1 MRQFGFNL
9 LGLLLM
15 LSGIT
20 SHAWALGEE
29 DFGNKP
35 LNDAN
40 FKAWPGI
47 MPVVNHPSRVYHR
60 WVNGNEHCYFQ
71 GDTTTLNEVLQK
83 FAATPEKVHEIVLRP
98 GPATV
103 SSFDQTKTMNFNWN
117 LHLVGGIAS
126 FMSKKDQ
133 GGLIWNKHPILTV
146 YVGGAIQLDKI
157 KIPQGI
163 NLLQLADLEQR
174 YSQGLTSTDTTVR
187 GWSTG
192 QLARLDPYS
201 KPSLE
206 AIAKLLQDKEI
217 WVRRNAAGAL
227 ATFGK
232 QAEPALPALRDAL
245 NTNDEQLQTRIQETI
260 KTIEK
265 APDRSTEEKQHRQ
278 TLDKISQFCK
288 SQKKD

>member
-1 MRQFGFNL
+1 MRHFCFNSLGIL
-9 LGLLLM
+9 LYLGSLP
-15 LSGIT
+15 

-35 LNDAN
+35 LNDGN

-98 GPATV
+98 GPATT

-126 FMSKKDQ
+126 VMSKKDQ
-133 GGLIWNKHPILTV
+133 GALIWNKHPILTI
-146 YVGGAIQLDKI
+146 YIGGAIELDKI
-157 KIPQGI
+157 KIPD
-163 NLLQLADLEQR
+163 NVTVLQLADMEQR
-174 YSQGLTSTDTTVR
+174 YSKGLTSTDTTVR

-192 QLARLDPYS
+192 ELASLDPYNKRS
-201 KPSLE
+201 ME
-206 AIAKLLQDKEI
+206 AIAKLLQDKET
-217 WVRRNAAGAL
+217 WVRLNAAGAL

-232 QAEPALPALRDAL
+232 QAAPALPALREAL
-245 NTNDEQLQTRIQETI
+245 NTDDQQLKTRIQQTI
-260 KTIEK
+260 ETIEK
-265 APDRSTEEKQHRQ
+265 APDKSAAEKQHRE
-278 TLDKISQFCK
+278 TLDKIRQFCK
-288 SQKKD
+288 SLKK

>member
-1 MRQFGFNL
+1 MRQFCFNSLGML
-9 LGLLLM
+9 LTLCSLA
-15 LSGIT
+15 

-35 LNDAN
+35 LNAAN
-40 FKAWPGI
+40 FRDWPGI
-47 MPVVNHPSRVYHR
+47 MPVVNHQSRIYHR
-60 WVNGNEHCYFQ
+60 WINGNEHCFYH
-71 GDTTTLNEVLQK
+71 GDTETLNDVLQK
-83 FAATPEKVHEIVLRP
+83 FAATEEKVHEVVLRP
-98 GPATV
+98 GPAKV
-103 SSFDQTKTMNFNWN
+103 SSFRKTQTMDFNWS
-117 LHLVGGIAS
+117 LHLVGGIARA
-126 FMSKKDQ
+126 MSQKDQ
-133 GGLIWNKHPILTV
+133 GSLIWNKHPILTV

-192 QLARLDPYS
+192 QLAKLDPYS

>member
-1 MRQFGFNL
+1 MRQFCFNL
-9 LGLLLM
+9 LGMLLTLCS
-15 LSGIT
+15 LC

-35 LNDAN
+35 LNAEN
-40 FKAWPGI
+40 FRDWPGI
-47 MPVVNHPSRVYHR
+47 MPVVNHQSRIYHR
-60 WVNGNEHCYFQ
+60 WINGNEHCFYR
-71 GDTTTLNEVLQK
+71 GDTETLNDVLQK
-83 FAATPEKVHEIVLRP
+83 FAATEEKVHEVVLRP

-103 SSFDQTKTMNFNWN
+103 ESFQKSQTMDYSWN
-117 LHLVGGIAS
+117 LHLVGGIARA
-126 FMSKKDQ
+126 MSQKHK
-133 GGLIWNKHPILTV
+133 GSLIWNKHPILTV

-163 NLLQLADLEQR
+163 TLLQLADLEQR
-174 YSQGLTSTDTTVR
+174 YSQGLTSSDTTVR

-265 APDRSTEEKQHRQ
+265 APDRSTEEKQHRE
-278 TLDKISQFCK
+278 TLDKIRQFCK